1 MSLFEF
7 RPKSYWIGAA
17 AIDYPLRG
25 EAPGFGGGSYLPRAT
40 ASEVEIAG
48 VALASTTGDV
58 ISVRA
63 RPIPN
68 GIRLRVVD
76 EYGARF
82 KVKNPV
88 RVVPLSLGELVELID
103 TTEHEGMVGLVEA
116 YLDFNWED
124 GMGSEGDPAELQ
136 DFAQVVSD
144 FYPQLGAY
152 YEQRAEEWVQRRRA
166 ELRAGADAGP
176 AEPGA

>member
-1 MSLFEF
+1 MSIFEF
-7 RPKSYWIGAA
+7 RPKSYWIGAG

-25 EAPGFGGGSYLPRAT
+25 EAPGLGGGSYLPRAY

-58 ISVRA
+58 ISIRA
-63 RPIPN
+63 RPTPK
-68 GIRLRVVD
+68 GIRFRVVD
-76 EYGARF
+76 EYGTRF

-88 RVVPLSLGELVELID
+88 RVAPLSLGELVELID
-103 TTEHEGMVGLVEA
+103 TTEHEGLVGLVEA
-116 YLDFNWED
+116 YLDFNWEE
-124 GMGSEGDPAELQ
+124 GTGSEGDPANLQ

-144 FYPQLGAY
+144 FYPQLSAH

-166 ELRAGADAGP
+166 ELRARADAGS
-176 AEPGA
+176 AEPHP